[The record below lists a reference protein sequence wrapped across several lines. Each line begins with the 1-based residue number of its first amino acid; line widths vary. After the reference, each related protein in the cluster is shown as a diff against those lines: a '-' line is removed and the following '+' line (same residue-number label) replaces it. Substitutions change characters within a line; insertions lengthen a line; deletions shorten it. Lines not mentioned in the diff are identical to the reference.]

1 MFCIEIKIL
10 IGILLPVL
18 IDFKHWLEVN
28 LMYQADVLAHIP
40 KTTLNGVIR

>member
-10 IGILLPVL
+10 IVVLLPVL

-28 LMYQADVLAHIP
+28 LMC
-40 KTTLNGVIR
+40 